1 MTFESFTAYFFVLF
15 IATIIPGPNSLLA
28 INHGANHGIGKTIY
42 SGLGNLTGN
51 LLMALVS
58 ILGLGAILLAS
69 SIVFLIIKWI
79 GIVYLI
85 CVGIKLIIE
94 PITPVKSNNIKDKST
109 ITKGRDK
116 LFIDGFFIAVGN
128 PKGILF
134 FTALFPQF
142 INIDSSTIGGFLI
155 VFITLGVVAF
165 GCYMLY
171 AIFGVRLNRLFQ
183 RQSIRKGFN
192 RITGSIFIGTGLIL
206 AFSEK

>member
-1 MTFESFTAYFFVLF
+1 MTFEYFIAYFFVLF
-15 IATIIPGPNSLLA
+15 IATITPGPNSLLA
-28 INHGANHGIGKTIY
+28 INHGANHGIERTIY

-51 LLMALVS
+51 LLMALLS
-58 ILGLGAILLAS
+58 ILGLGTILLAS
-69 SIVFLIIKWI
+69 GIVFTIVKSI
-79 GIVYLI
+79 GIVYL
-85 CVGIKLIIE
+85 VYLGIRLIIE
-94 PITPVKSNNIKDKST
+94 PVTTGTSKDIKDKPT
-109 ITKGRDK
+109 ITKRRDK
-116 LFIDGFFIAVGN
+116 LFIDGFIIAVGN

-142 INIDSSTIGGFLI
+142 INIKSATIGGFLI

-183 RQSIRKGFN
+183 LQSFRKGFN

-206 AFSEK
+206 AFSNK